1 MIAPLDRLEDIL
13 NNIKETPNPTNDK
26 DMGSLL
32 DALRKTAEQLLKRI
46 EKIRK
51 S

>member
-1 MIAPLDRLEDIL
+1 MTAPLDRLEDIL
-13 NNIKETPNPTNDK
+13 NKIKQTPDIPNDK

-32 DALRKTAEQLLKRI
+32 DTLKKTAEQLLERI